1 MAPESCLSESCHQFD
16 DELVLLADF
25 GHGAGAVEVSLVV
38 DADVGGEG
46 LEQAERQAAGGA
58 VTAVVGDGDG
68 GKVDL
73 GLVGYDRSEPA
84 VDREAGVADLETVE
98 IVVGLIL
105 PLGADGAV
113 EAGRAIDSG
122 LGNRLPLGGF
132 GLLRHGR
139 TGRDDGGGKYY
150 ERWKNDV

>member
-1 MAPESCLSESCHQFD
+1 MRRAVGVDGEGHAH
-16 DELVLLADF
+16 LAD
-25 GHGAGAVEVSLVV
+25 GQRGAG
-38 DADVGGEG
+38 
-46 LEQAERQAAGGA
+46 
-58 VTAVVGDGDG
+58 GDGEARVGVEHLDDALV
-68 GKVDL
+68 GKVDF

-122 LGNRLPLGGF
+122 LSNRLPLGGF

-139 TGRDDGGGKYY
+139 TGRDDSGGKRYG
-150 ERWKNDV
+150 R